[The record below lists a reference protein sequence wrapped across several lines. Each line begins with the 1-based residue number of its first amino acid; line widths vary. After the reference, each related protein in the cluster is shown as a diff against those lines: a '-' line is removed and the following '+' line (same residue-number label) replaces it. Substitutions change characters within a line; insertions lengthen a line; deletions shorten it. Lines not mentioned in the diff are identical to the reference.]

1 MFHVPQNLIVHYH
14 HCSIKD
20 VGDVFIDCLNVQL
33 FFLKNVLNCPFLHLV
48 EEIHPFSNY
57 GSYPY
62 AFNTLEGNILYDTEI
77 IDYLKNIYLFG
88 SIEYELYFGILNE
101 LKTILIYYLWA
112 DDKIYNNFTKKI
124 YKDRFFYLY
133 YVYLIRKLR
142 EENLEKCK
150 MRGLDNHSF
159 NIKRLKT
166 ILNIL
171 DNILYDKNK
180 SRSESDVSY
189 FHSVCFSVLS
199 IFYSIPLKFNMELQ
213 NVLLSK
219 PTLIEFVKSLNDT
232 HKVWKNEKSF
242 LLGICNTC

>member
-124 YKDRFFYLY
+124 YKDR
-133 YVYLIRKLR
+133 KLR

-180 SRSESDVSY
+180 SRSE
-189 FHSVCFSVLS
+189 
-199 IFYSIPLKFNMELQ
+199 INMELQ